1 MRKFLKALGVAA
13 LLSVS
18 FLGGSDEAHAEIA
31 GATFTSVDDA
41 SATVCTTAN
50 NQTVTMFGSGTYDM
64 VIALQREVGSP
75 GSGAWATVA
84 GFTDV
89 FPTANAQT
97 TDTYTAGLSGACY
110 RLLVTTDTSGTTYY
124 TLLSGRTTP
133 TVWASTDANMRTHHR
148 LFDDFHG
155 GALAVTTGSSFASW
169 LTTAGSDGDATVAV
183 TLASPEGILE
193 MGWGAT
199 GTDINNTACI
209 TLSLIGQFS
218 LVSSGLTVMEARLHL
233 DQVTSGIWNIG
244 LTDTIAQTACDVVG
258 FDTTSSNVYTEG
270 AQTDLTDAAFI
281 HTDEA
286 LVSANWMSGSLNGNT
301 TQNGGI
307 GFEATAGATAST
319 YQIFRIEIDATGD
332 AYYYLDGALFHA
344 QTTAVATTAVLSPH
358 IDAYNIGTS
367 SAGDMEIDYID
378 FWAARPSG

>member
-1 MRKFLKALGVAA
+1 MRKFLTALGVAA
-13 LLSVS
+13 FLSVS
-18 FLGGSDEAHAEIA
+18 FLGTPTVALAAIA
-31 GATFTSVDDA
+31 GATFTSLDDV
-41 SATVCTTAN
+41 SSSVCTNAD

-64 VIALQREVGSP
+64 VIGLQTEQGSP
-75 GSGAWATVA
+75 GSGAWADVP

-97 TDTYTAGLSGACY
+97 TVAYTSGLSGRCY
-110 RLLVTTDTSGTTYY
+110 RLRVTTDTSGTTYY
-124 TLLSGRTTP
+124 TILTGRTTP

-199 GTDINNTACI
+199 GTDISNTSCI

-218 LVSSGLTVMEARLHL
+218 LVSSGLTVMETRLHL
-233 DQVTSGIWNIG
+233 DQVTTGIWGIG
-244 LTDTIAQTACDVVG
+244 LADTIAQTACDVVG

-270 AQTDLTDAAFI
+270 VQTDLADALFI

-286 LVSANWMSGSLNGNT
+286 LVSANWMSGSLNTNT

-307 GFEATAGATAST
+307 GFEAGAGATAST
-319 YQIFRIEIDATGD
+319 YQIFRIEVDATGD
-332 AYYYLDGALFHA
+332 AYYYLDGVLFHA
-344 QTTAVATTAVLSPH
+344 QTTAVATTAVLSPM
-358 IDAYNIGTS
+358 ISAYAITAVA
-367 SAGDMEIDYID
+367 AGDMEIDYID